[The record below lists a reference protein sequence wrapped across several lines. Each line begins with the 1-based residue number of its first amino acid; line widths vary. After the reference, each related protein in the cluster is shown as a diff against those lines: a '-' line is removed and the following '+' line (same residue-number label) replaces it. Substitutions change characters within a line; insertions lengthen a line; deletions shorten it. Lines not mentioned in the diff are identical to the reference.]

1 MPANTKPH
9 KRSPLLSWDWLLPA
23 TAPGLHSAL
32 FWAAVFGCIGLVAQV
47 VVGCLNG
54 WRTQTGQLLAFAAAF
69 PAVVFAKFLR
79 AMLCGALRRF
89 GKWPAGCAAAF
100 ALAAVECLSQW
111 PGLPASPMAFCQD
124 LLQIALP
131 ALATS
136 AVLTALT
143 MAGGVLPAW
152 LYRLLAL
159 LPLLWPKAPAEN
171 RFTTLFLTLLLP
183 LLYLI
188 ALDTDWS
195 EEPAEETAKPA
206 PARRSLAGLLGVGL
220 PCAVLIAFFVGLLPL
235 FSTAIATGSMEPEI
249 AVGDMV
255 VVADWQRDLA
265 VGDVIAYARDGKTI
279 VHRIVEI
286 DQQPEST
293 AYITQG
299 DANNAPDVDPVQQS
313 QVEGKVVA
321 RIPALGWISL
331 WFHSS

>member
-1 MPANTKPH
+1 MPANTKPN

-220 PCAVLIAFFVGLLPL
+220 PCAVLIAFLVGLLPQVP
-235 FSTAIATGSMEPEI
+235 TAIATGSMEPEI

>member
-1 MPANTKPH
+1 MPANTKPN

-32 FWAAVFGCIGLVAQV
+32 FWAAVFGCIGLAAQV

-69 PAVVFAKFLR
+69 PAAVFAEFFR

-89 GKWPAGCAAAF
+89 GKWPVGCAVTF
-100 ALAAVECLSQW
+100 ALAAVECLPQR
-111 PGLPASPMAFCQD
+111 PGLPASPLAFCQD

-143 MAGGVLPAW
+143 MVGGVLPAW

-159 LPLLWPKAPAEN
+159 LPLLWPKVPAEN
-171 RFTTLFLTLLLP
+171 RFTTVFLTLLLP

-195 EEPAEETAKPA
+195 EEPATETGKDA
-206 PARRSLAGLLGVGL
+206 PAHRQLVGMLGLGL
-220 PCAVLIAFFVGLLPL
+220 PCVLLIAFFAGLLPL
-235 FSTAIATGSMEPEI
+235 FPTAIATGSMEPEI
-249 AVGDMV
+249 SVGDMV

-265 VGDVIAYARDGKTI
+265 EGDVIAYAHDGKTI
-279 VHRIVEI
+279 VHRITEVV
-286 DQQPEST
+286 QQPEGT

-299 DANNAPDVDPVQQS
+299 DANNAPDVDPVQPS
-313 QVEGKVVA
+313 QIEGKVVA
-321 RIPALGWISL
+321 RIPALGWVSL
-331 WFHSS
+331 WFHGS

>member
-1 MPANTKPH
+1 MPANTKPN

-32 FWAAVFGCIGLVAQV
+32 FAEF
-47 VVGCLNG
+47 
-54 WRTQTGQLLAFAAAF
+54 F
-69 PAVVFAKFLR
+69 R

-89 GKWPAGCAAAF
+89 GKWPVGCAVTF
-100 ALAAVECLSQW
+100 ALAAVECLPQR
-111 PGLPASPMAFCQD
+111 PGLPASPLAFCQD

-143 MAGGVLPAW
+143 MVGGVLPAW

-159 LPLLWPKAPAEN
+159 LPLLWPKVPAEN
-171 RFTTLFLTLLLP
+171 RFTTVFLTLLLP

-195 EEPAEETAKPA
+195 EEPATETGKDA
-206 PARRSLAGLLGVGL
+206 PAHRQLVGMLGLGL
-220 PCAVLIAFFVGLLPL
+220 PCVLLIAFFAGLLPL
-235 FSTAIATGSMEPEI
+235 FPTAIATGSMEPEI
-249 AVGDMV
+249 SVGDMV

-265 VGDVIAYARDGKTI
+265 EGDVIAYAHDGKTI
-279 VHRIVEI
+279 VHRITEVV
-286 DQQPEST
+286 QQPEGT

-299 DANNAPDVDPVQQS
+299 DANNAPDVDPVQPS
-313 QVEGKVVA
+313 QIEGKVVA
-321 RIPALGWISL
+321 RIPALGWVSL
-331 WFHSS
+331 WFHGS